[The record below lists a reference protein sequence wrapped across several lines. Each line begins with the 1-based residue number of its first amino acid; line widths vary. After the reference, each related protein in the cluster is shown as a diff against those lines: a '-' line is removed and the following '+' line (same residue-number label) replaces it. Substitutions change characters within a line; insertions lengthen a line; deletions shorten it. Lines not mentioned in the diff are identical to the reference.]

1 MILVFSVNAQSKKEQ
16 IENLYYQIDSLNQ
29 VVLKEKKIN
38 SNSTFEISQ
47 LNGELTRLNAAISS
61 LNAEVSKLTSALKSN
76 QVELSKLQEQ
86 LNVKSDSLLM
96 IQKEWFELQ
105 PNVTKITE
113 ELNNLIGTYTSDI
126 SQGWT
131 KNFNVTKGKQYLL
144 VVSGQ
149 FSLGTICPKFEMDPA
164 YWIPPNNSGNAL
176 RNSCN
181 ASWYI
186 QGYCNGNLAIRPKPD
201 VYNPLHAYNYVITA
215 NSNNIVV
222 GFADTYYVD
231 NCGSI
236 TFSLYECLDCA
247 FATVKTSQEDNLK
260 INQPTNPIKT
270 VTIGTQVWMTKNL
283 DVAKFRNGDLIPE
296 AKTNEEWDEA
306 GRNRKPA
313 WCYYNNDPAN
323 GAKYGKLYNWYAVN
337 DHRGLAP
344 EGYHIPSDKD
354 WEVLSDYLGGVD
366 VAGKKIKSNIGWGSF
381 TAEKSKTC
389 PNCVDW
395 NNEYRGKVPCH
406 TCNDT
411 RRVGVH
417 NVTISGN
424 GSNSS
429 KFTGLPGGG
438 RDWNEFKDH
447 PSGGVAIWWSSTEGG
462 GTDYYDQGDKCC
474 AGTCCVTSNKYAYYL
489 GYLDRVS
496 LSKSQKEEGFSVR
509 CIKD

>member
-1 MILVFSVNAQSKKEQ
+1 MTRKIYILLAFVLGAFLVNAQSKKEQ
-16 IENLYYQIDSLNQ
+16 IENLNDQIDSLNQ
-29 VVLKEKKIN
+29 VLLKEKKIN
-38 SNSTFEISQ
+38 TNSTFEISQ
-47 LNGELTRLNAAISS
+47 LNVELTRLNAAIASFQ
-61 LNAEVSKLTSALKSN
+61 E
-76 QVELSKLQEQ
+76 ELSKLQAQ
-86 LNVKSDSLLM
+86 LRVKSDSLLM
-96 IQKEWFELQ
+96 IQKEWYELQ
-105 PNVTKITE
+105 PHAAKTKE

-186 QGYCNGNLAIRPKPD
+186 QGYCNGNLAIRPTPD

-215 NSNNIVV
+215 NSNIIVV
-222 GFADTYYVD
+222 GFADTNYGD

-236 TFSLYECLDCA
+236 TFSIYECLDCT
-247 FATVKTSQEDNLK
+247 FTTVKTSQEDNLK
-260 INQPTNPIKT
+260 INQPTNPIKI

-283 DVAKFRNGDLIPE
+283 DVAAFRNGDLIPE
-296 AKTNEEWDEA
+296 AKTDDEWNKA
-306 GRNRKPA
+306 GANKQPA

-323 GAKYGKLYNWYAVN
+323 GVKYGKLYNWYAVN
-337 DHRGLAP
+337 DPRGLAP

-354 WEVLSDYLGGVD
+354 WEVFSDYLGGDD
-366 VAGKKIKSNIGWGSF
+366 VAGKKIKSNIGWVSF
-381 TAEKSKTC
+381 TVEKSKTC
-389 PNCVDW
+389 PNCVSW

-406 TCNDT
+406 SCNDT

-429 KFTGLPGGG
+429 KFSGLPGGSRNLYG
-438 RDWNEFKDH
+438 FNNH

-462 GTDYYDQGDKCC
+462 LPDYYQGDKCC
-474 AGTCCVTSNKYAYYL
+474 AVTCQVSSHAL
-489 GYLDRVS
+489 GYYAGTLDHMSRDNG
-496 LSKSQKEEGFSVR
+496 QKDQGFSVR